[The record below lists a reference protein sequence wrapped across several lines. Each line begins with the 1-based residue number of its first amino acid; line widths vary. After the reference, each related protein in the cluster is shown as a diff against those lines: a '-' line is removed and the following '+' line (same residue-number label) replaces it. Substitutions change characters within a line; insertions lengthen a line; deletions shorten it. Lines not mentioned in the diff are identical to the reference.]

1 MFITYASDNDWSAM
15 TRPER
20 SAEMFRGVEKNYWEY
35 YRELEDDFLATRKYV
50 SFHEANASTF
60 SLEYLKL
67 FQAVCSEIDVVGK
80 AMAAACN
87 QEFEP
92 ESSANNIYKW
102 WYEIQEMYRCYE
114 DAKSAVTGRGGV
126 CLADCARTL
135 LNGVSMEPWK
145 GFETEWRIVKNG
157 SRRCF
162 AKGNSTPGWW
172 TSYNKVKHSRIV
184 DALQD
189 EGIANY
195 ARANLGNLMHAFA
208 GLHILETAFMEAVGT
223 LNDLERFANQ
233 SRLFDKV
240 EFAATEDIDG
250 MF

>member
-1 MFITYASDNDWSAM
+1 
-15 TRPER
+15 
-20 SAEMFRGVEKNYWEY
+20 
-35 YRELEDDFLATRKYV
+35 
-50 SFHEANASTF
+50 
-60 SLEYLKL
+60 
-67 FQAVCSEIDVVGK
+67 
-80 AMAAACN
+80 
-87 QEFEP
+87 
-92 ESSANNIYKW
+92 
-102 WYEIQEMYRCYE
+102 
-114 DAKSAVTGRGGV
+114 
-126 CLADCARTL
+126 
-135 LNGVSMEPWK
+135 MEPWK

-240 EFAATEDIDG
+240 EFAATEDIDA

>member
-1 MFITYASDNDWSAM
+1 M

-87 QEFEP
+87 QEFKP

-114 DAKSAVTGRGGV
+114 DAKSAVTGR
-126 CLADCARTL
+126 CLL
-135 LNGVSMEPWK
+135 
-145 GFETEWRIVKNG
+145 
-157 SRRCF
+157 RRFCYTVPR
-162 AKGNSTPGWW
+162 ST
-172 TSYNKVKHSRIV
+172 
-184 DALQD
+184 A
-189 EGIANY
+189 
-195 ARANLGNLMHAFA
+195 
-208 GLHILETAFMEAVGT
+208 TAFHG
-223 LNDLERFANQ
+223 
-233 SRLFDKV
+233 RLPRSNAGCSDC
-240 EFAATEDIDG
+240 EGRASAPLG
-250 MF
+250 QYGRLCS